1 VLDDGHAIYSLMYLI
16 QESRNV
22 RKRFYEERASISK
35 EELQKI
41 EEVSKAFF
49 KRIINAVLVH
59 PGFND
64 TRDPVFHNVQ
74 SLDRLA
80 GQGDRFFV
88 RILLADGL
96 HYHKPIY
103 GNTKKDFSTK
113 LPNVFGTTNDE
124 YDLFHKIEQ
133 YAR

>member
-1 VLDDGHAIYSLMYLI
+1 MLDDSHALYSLMYLI
-16 QESRNV
+16 QESRNL
-22 RKRFYEERASISK
+22 RKKFYQEHTAINPEE
-35 EELQKI
+35 QKKV

-64 TRDPVFHNVQ
+64 TRDLVFHNVQ

-103 GNTKKDFSTK
+103 ADTKKDFSTK